1 MPIKRLFA
9 IVVLLVA
16 VLTAGAA
23 AQEEKNELTGII
35 GRTFIADQGV
45 TGIPTFDPL
54 LRSGNGLSFEVNYGR
69 RLMTGDLGAL
79 TFEIPVVFNPDEDLH
94 FSVNAVPKQYFSVF
108 ATPSLR
114 ANLFANSGVS
124 PWVSFGVGFGH
135 FSESSE
141 LEFGGT
147 NPGETG
153 SSTSVFQFGF
163 GLDVR
168 IRGRLSLRGQ
178 LRDFYSG
185 VPDLNVNTGKDRQ
198 HNLFAGGGIV
208 WRF

>member
-23 AQEEKNELTGII
+23 AQEKNELTGII

-45 TGIPTFDPL
+45 TGISTFDPL
-54 LRSGNGLSFEVNYGR
+54 VHAGNGLSFEVNYGR
-69 RLMTGDLGAL
+69 RLMGGDLAAL
-79 TFEIPVVFNPDEDLH
+79 TFEVPVVLNPDEDLH
-94 FSVNAVPKQYFSVF
+94 FSVNAVPKQYFSFF

-114 ANLFANSGVS
+114 ANLFATSGVS
-124 PWVSFGVGFGH
+124 PWVSFGAGFGH
-135 FSESSE
+135 FSTSDE
-141 LEFGGT
+141 LEFGGP

-153 SSTSVFQFGF
+153 TSTSVFQFGF

-168 IRGRLSLRGQ
+168 IRERISLRGQ
-178 LRDFYSG
+178 IRDFYSG